1 MAARAGNQR
10 DQLLYQFLRREHDMR
25 GSVSPNLLEAQGKP
39 TVGQLLQTVV
49 RDRRP
54 RKIAAQMFQAVVIVG
69 AHAHVG
75 VYVETGR
82 AS

>member
-1 MAARAGNQR
+1 
-10 DQLLYQFLRREHDMR
+10 
-25 GSVSPNLLEAQGKP
+25 
-39 TVGQLLQTVV
+39 LQTVV